1 MAGSL
6 NHIIDDET
14 GQFTMSG
21 IENLG
26 DAHEALDEC
35 FKIILHLSGGDM
47 RKVSE
52 ACERFNLPDPWSN
65 EFGDALKVPMRFG
78 GPDAQ

>member
-6 NHIIDDET
+6 NHIVGPDGRFSIE
-14 GQFTMSG
+14 G

-35 FKIILHLSGGDM
+35 CKIIRALTGGKKEDVNRVLDQLNFPTIEADMIPGGD
-47 RKVSE
+47 
-52 ACERFNLPDPWSN
+52 
-65 EFGDALKVPMRFG
+65 DAL
-78 GPDAQ
+78 

>member
-6 NHIIDDET
+6 NHIVGED
-14 GQFTMSG
+14 GRFTMSS

-35 FKIILHLSGGDM
+35 FQII
-47 RKVSE
+47 
-52 ACERFNLPDPWSN
+52 
-65 EFGDALKVPMRFG
+65 
-78 GPDAQ
+78 

>member
-6 NHIIDDET
+6 NHIVGEDGRFRME
-14 GQFTMSG
+14 G

-35 FKIILHLSGGDM
+35 FKIIREITGGKKEDVNRFLDKLNFPNIEADM
-47 RKVSE
+47 RPGGE
-52 ACERFNLPDPWSN
+52 
-65 EFGDALKVPMRFG
+65 DAL
-78 GPDAQ
+78 

>member
-6 NHIIDDET
+6 NHIVDED
-14 GQFTMSG
+14 GRFTMAH

-35 FKIILHLSGGDM
+35 FKIIRKLTDGDKATVNAVCRKLNFPPIEHDM
-47 RKVSE
+47 RPGGE
-52 ACERFNLPDPWSN
+52 DAC
-65 EFGDALKVPMRFG
+65 
-78 GPDAQ
+78 

>member
-6 NHIIDDET
+6 NHIVGKDGRFRME
-14 GQFTMSG
+14 G

-35 FKIILHLSGGDM
+35 FKIIRELTGGKKEDVNRVLKKLSLPTIKADMMPGG
-47 RKVSE
+47 E
-52 ACERFNLPDPWSN
+52 
-65 EFGDALKVPMRFG
+65 DAL
-78 GPDAQ
+78 

>member
-6 NHIIDDET
+6 NHIVDKT
-14 GQFTMSG
+14 GTFRMEG

-35 FKIILHLSGGDM
+35 FKIIMELTGGDKDKINPIC
-47 RKVSE
+47 RKL
-52 ACERFNLPDPWSN
+52 RFPEISTDMQP
-65 EFGDALKVPMRFG
+65 G
-78 GPDAQ
+78 GPDAL

>member
-6 NHIIDDET
+6 NHIVDEDGT
-14 GQFTMSG
+14 FRMGG

-35 FKIILHLSGGDM
+35 FKIIMELTGGDKEKINAVC
-47 RKVSE
+47 RKLHFPQIE
-52 ACERFNLPDPWSN
+52 TDMQPGGD
-65 EFGDALKVPMRFG
+65 DAL
-78 GPDAQ
+78 